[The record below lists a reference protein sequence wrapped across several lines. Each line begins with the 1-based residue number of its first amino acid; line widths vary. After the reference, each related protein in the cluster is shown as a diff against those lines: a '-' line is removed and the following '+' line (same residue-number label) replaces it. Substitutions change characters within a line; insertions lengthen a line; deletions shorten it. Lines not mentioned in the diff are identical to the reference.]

1 MKFTAMSA
9 TYKIGGL
16 SAAFGR
22 VDSYNTIDVVQHP
35 LNIKTYVIEAKYRQN
50 RQFGL
55 YIKVD
60 LVLQSFYWCL
70 ATARATLYMFTN

>member
-1 MKFTAMSA
+1 MFQMKFTAMSV

-35 LNIKTYVIEAKYRQN
+35 LNIKTYVIEAHIVQN
-50 RQFGL
+50 IVKIASSV
-55 YIKVD
+55 Y
-60 LVLQSFYWCL
+60 
-70 ATARATLYMFTN
+70 T